1 MLYYFTASDKDA
13 QKHLTDTIHN
23 PFPIKQCLHLLD
35 NSIVDKLKECNK
47 HEFVHMWGAVP
58 GSSNKQR
65 WLKLQPGDKVLVYSK
80 GSFLYYGTIFLKT
93 HNRQVAEIIW
103 GTDKTDRTWEY
114 IYFIKNL
121 EKVSFNVK
129 DFNEFFGYSSNFTPQ
144 GFSNIEDKR
153 FKLRLQQ
160 YESIDEMIHTLD
172 NSFFVGNDN
181 EEEESFH
188 SSLQTK
194 DLSTVTVVE
203 TLEPK
208 NKPLLKMIN
217 DRYQWTRDKDLAKK
231 ALKRAKFQC
240 EIDNQHIS
248 FISKTSGVS
257 YMEAH
262 HLVPLKRQNEIENSL
277 DVLSNIVSLCP
288 NCHRKI
294 HHAEDKEKK
303 QLLQNLFKQRKEDL
317 FKQGV
322 NITFDYLINS
332 YGIK

>member
-13 QKHLTDTIHN
+13 QKHLNDTIHN
-23 PFPIKQCLHLLD
+23 PLLIKQHLHLLD
-35 NSIVDKLKECNK
+35 NNVVDKLKEYDK

-65 WLKLQPGDKVLVYSK
+65 WLKLQSGDKVLVYSK
-80 GSFLYYGTIFLKT
+80 GQFLYHGTVFLKT

-103 GTDKTDRTWEY
+103 GTDKKNRTWEY

-121 EKVSFNVK
+121 ERVSFNVK
-129 DFNEFFGYSSNFTPQ
+129 GFNEFFGYSSNFTPQ

-172 NSFFVGNDN
+172 NSFFVGSDN
-181 EEEESFH
+181 EEEENFH

-194 DLSTVTVVE
+194 ELNKVKISE
-203 TLEPK
+203 TLTPK
-208 NKPLLKMIN
+208 KRPELKLSN
-217 DRYQWTRDKDLAKK
+217 GRYEWPREKEIAKQS
-231 ALKRAKFQC
+231 LKRAEFKC
-240 EIDNQHIS
+240 EVDHQHLS
-248 FISKTSGVS
+248 FISKASGVY

-262 HLVPLKRQNEIENSL
+262 HLIPLKRQNEIENSL

-288 NCHRKI
+288 NCHRMI
-294 HHAEDKEKK
+294 HHAGDQEK
-303 QLLQNLFKQRKEDL
+303 
-317 FKQGV
+317 
-322 NITFDYLINS
+322 NS
-332 YGIK
+332 SSKVV

>member
-1 MLYYFTASDKDA
+1 
-13 QKHLTDTIHN
+13 
-23 PFPIKQCLHLLD
+23 
-35 NSIVDKLKECNK
+35 
-47 HEFVHMWGAVP
+47 MWGAIP
-58 GSSNKQR
+58 GSDNKQR
-65 WLKLQPGDKVLVYSK
+65 WLKLQPGDKILVYSK
-80 GSFLYYGTIFLKT
+80 GDFLYYGTIFLKT
-93 HNRQVAEIIW
+93 HNRQIAEIIW
-103 GTDKTDRTWEY
+103 GTNKEGMTWEY

-121 EKVSFNVK
+121 ERVSFNVK
-129 DFNEFFGYSSNFTPQ
+129 DFNEFFGYSNIFAPR

-172 NSFFVGNDN
+172 SSFFLGNDLQ
-181 EEEESFH
+181 EEESFH
-188 SSLQTK
+188 NSLHTK
-194 DLSTVTVVE
+194 DLSKVTVVE
-203 TLEPK
+203 TLKPED
-208 NKPLLKMIN
+208 KPLLKMIN
-217 DRYQWTRDKDLAKK
+217 GRYRWTRDKELAKK

-248 FISKTSGVS
+248 FISKASGVS

-294 HHAEDKEKK
+294 HHAEYKVKK
-303 QLLQNLFKQRKEDL
+303 QLLRQLFEQRKEDL

-322 NITFDYLINS
+322 KITFDYLINS